1 MCYLYFVISTLQNRV
16 FLQVL
21 NSDIYQIFK
30 EGVYCIRFILHP
42 LRIVCR
48 CSDHDVKRRK
58 KRRSERFVIWCWHCI
73 QTGRKTL
80 IFALCRS
87 SVRCMVHLYIIG
99 VICSLRVL
107 FGIASAFAG
116 SSLEVLFVQVLTIT
130 RYKE

>member
-16 FLQVL
+16 FLQVP

-30 EGVYCIRFILHP
+30 KGVYCIRFVSFAGVQIMTLK
-42 LRIVCR
+42 
-48 CSDHDVKRRK
+48 DGKK
-58 KRRSERFVIWCWHCI
+58 KRSDRFVIWCWHCI

-116 SSLEVLFVQVLTIT
+116 SSLEVLFIHILTIT